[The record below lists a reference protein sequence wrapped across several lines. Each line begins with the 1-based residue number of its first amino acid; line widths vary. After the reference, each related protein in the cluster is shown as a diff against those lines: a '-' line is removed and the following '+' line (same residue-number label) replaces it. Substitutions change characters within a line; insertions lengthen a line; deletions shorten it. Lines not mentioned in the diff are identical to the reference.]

1 MAVSYLVKKVSLKLI
16 VYSSGDHL
24 IKGSVMTNKD
34 KVNIVIV
41 GQGAI
46 GLLWY
51 RHLHQNC
58 HNQVNTSLLS
68 SKNSIRNKNFYT
80 FTSFENIDEKVAL
93 LHTNDNIL
101 AKADFILI
109 CVKSYQI
116 QTAIE
121 RIHLKIKKNSSI
133 VLCHNGLG
141 TIDKLKNTLLKSFD
155 VYTLLITHGCKKVQN
170 TSGEWHIKHTGVGHS
185 DLGVIHRE
193 NVEDN
198 SRDENTHD
206 ENKRLLTAL
215 LHQALPLV
223 LFSEDI
229 KTKQWL
235 KLIINCVINPITA
248 LNNIENGEVNLPI
261 FRHSTKKLLEEIIS
275 IAKQENLTF
284 NLDELLNQVE
294 TVAKNTAKN
303 SSSMRCDLL
312 NKQRTEI
319 DYINGYIHKLGL
331 KHKIATPENTRMW
344 QQITTLT
351 DKV

>member
-1 MAVSYLVKKVSLKLI
+1 
-16 VYSSGDHL
+16 
-24 IKGSVMTNKD
+24 MTNKD
-34 KVNIVIV
+34 KINIVIV

-58 HNQVNTSLLS
+58 HKHANTSLLS
-68 SKNSIRNKNFYT
+68 SKNSISNENHYT
-80 FTSFENIDEKVAL
+80 FTSFENINEEITLFHA
-93 LHTNDNIL
+93 NDNVL

-116 QTAIE
+116 HAAIE
-121 RIHLKIKKNSSI
+121 RIHLKIKKSSSI

-141 TIDKLKNTLLKSFD
+141 TIDELKSTLLKSYD
-155 VYTLLITHGCKKVQN
+155 IYTLLITHGCKKVQN
-170 TSGEWHIKHTGVGHS
+170 TAGKWHIKHTGVGHS

-193 NVEDN
+193 NVKDN
-198 SRDENTHD
+198 IHD

-215 LHQALPLV
+215 LHQALPEV
-223 LFSEDI
+223 FFSEDI
-229 KTKQWL
+229 KKKQWL

-248 LNNIENGEVNLPI
+248 LNNIKNGEVNLPI
-261 FRHSTKKLLEEIIS
+261 FQHSTKKLLEETIS
-275 IAKQENLTF
+275 IARQENLTF
-284 NLDELLNQVE
+284 TLDELLFQVK
-294 TVAKNTAKN
+294 TVAKNTAQN

-312 NKQRTEI
+312 NRQRTEI

-344 QQITTLT
+344 QQISALT
-351 DKV
+351 DKA